1 MYIDKID
8 DILEEI
14 LDITYEIINKEKLLK
29 QKTYTNKIIKG
40 IVTKIMEK
48 ININKLK
55 ESGFEKILD
64 KLQIMFKKFV
74 YLYILISIQKNFK
87 KDDFINFVISFN
99 VIESTIFD
107 SNFNSKILFI
117 NTILDQLDFL
127 IKNMELI
134 QNGTVKINKND
145 YYHSLQI
152 FDQFEKEVL
161 GNLSDAFNFHNILK
175 LLIFQKIYISD
186 DKVKLYTI
194 LEVDELENLEFKYIE
209 IIDSIVEQIDYVSV
223 ESLFKS
229 KEYKNSFIESIYNI
243 LLENEQVNEENVHA
257 TLDSKINKLFEKK
270 LIIPITDEF
279 LRYHKESEK
288 YDSGSNSTKI
298 DPNIRTN
305 KRDNTKIRYIITK
318 INTIMDLYKNPESK
332 EINKNFFQTL
342 LNRKAV
348 LINDLEEINIIN
360 KIENLSK
367 TQKEQNE
374 FYNELI
380 SFRTYPYINF
390 KDFKLNGFSIQT
402 NKTIEAIRQSNIEFR
417 NDPKFSGL
425 NKSQIECRVIPSETV
440 ANIVGFAIPKESLLL
455 TNDITREHSTIIQC
469 SNIKNMVDVRILGQH
484 SNKKNG
490 FTNILNLLKDQILN
504 NATYTKLP
512 FIIFD
517 KTQDRINKFKDIYNF
532 PQDEYFKFL
541 LANIYDEI
549 SITTY
554 EKIINELN
562 INEHETFYNFFNM
575 VKKIQRKLLPVT
587 QDKID
592 LIEKYIILEK
602 TLSFLDE
609 YDLQEDKIPGITT
622 KLGKIPSFP
631 NTDKKKAFIKIT
643 KDDLIKDNDETN
655 IYENCYCQHNVT
667 WDKISQLRT
676 KSPNQFNQYLYEF
689 FKHYVI
695 ENTEKEFICKSCS
708 EVINIKKYINDW
720 TSSTEDGIALSVS
733 LNAQLDELP
742 EYEKYNKV
750 IKNLDKMLEKICS
763 GTNLNIFIGN
773 KPQIKI
779 KRQEI
784 IKMLIDLIAIQNETM
799 KMSSIERKNRLET
812 ASKKYGINKE
822 LSQFFLFELK
832 NDIFV
837 YSSKDTDKFKKP
849 KLNNIMVYL
858 VLILLSEMSLSLIY
872 FFPEDKMLNYFV
884 FDRLGFSLFDGL
896 LIRINSSNDFTSIK
910 NYKLLCYTIYILSG
924 VLIKY
929 NLWFGTQTT
938 VKKGLIN
945 PADQKAIIHT
955 LIDLLNSILEVNSLK
970 TKNFL
975 YEMFA
980 SRFLSKL
987 NQVYSKNAS
996 KELLEKLED
1005 SMKKKISINADRK
1018 MVFKTSKNIINSI
1031 LNGKYEQFEFG
1042 FTNWPMIE
1050 PKYNIHKNIKVR
1062 VLNDVYNSN
1071 QIVDIYNEFQN
1082 KSLIKFAKK
1091 YNLDGSKRN
1100 NMITDEEVAQIDKK
1114 KLNELKNK
1122 ITNNKIENA
1131 LKKYERRTEKNNKIL
1146 EKLENNQLFFE
1157 SVKKTEMKTDLYNTV
1172 DTLINFFESIIGK
1185 DININNENLY
1195 LKQNVFIIDH
1205 NYRGLPRSDIIIYTE
1220 NENKVLFKKDD
1231 PYFKQNI
1238 FYFWDKTHNL
1248 TMYYNAKDY
1257 NYLGYKEQGKD
1268 YVNITGSGSNLQVKF
1283 AIKNKLMF
1291 LGYSF
1296 LNYKIPDSVLNLLK
1310 TNDLKKAGSKLI
1322 SFISDITRERII
1334 NIKNTLINMQ
1344 KIFYQIKNNKNN
1356 SENKNNFVK
1365 LHPITKKYFGKF
1377 KYIET
1382 KTSSKFFNKVNEI
1395 ISSAYFKPI
1404 DPTVSV
1410 TYEKDYLY
1418 VGNIIKLQ
1426 NSDHILI
1433 SYMCNEM
1440 KELINANSD
1449 AFTKTNLIY
1458 LFSNIINYE
1467 FNFYNLREKASSNSE
1482 VKKFTLADSSFYNV
1496 IEATESDIF
1505 KDLSEEE
1512 KEQVS
1517 DEKYDNKEMNDALDV
1532 DIGDL
1537 EEDGE
1542 DYGGEQLSRQ
1552 YYSPDISET

>member
-8 DILEEI
+8 ELLENI
-14 LDITYEIINKEKLLK
+14 IDKTYEVITKEKLIK
-29 QKTYTNKIIKG
+29 ETKYTSKIIKN
-40 IVTKIMEK
+40 IVTKIIEK
-48 ININKLK
+48 INKTQMK
-55 ESGFEKILD
+55 EYGFEKILD
-64 KLQIMFKKFV
+64 QLEIMFKKFI
-74 YLYILISIQKNFK
+74 YLYILVSIQKNFK
-87 KDDFINFVISFN
+87 KNDFINFVVSFN
-99 VIESTIFD
+99 IIDSEVFD
-107 SNFNSKILFI
+107 SNFNSQILFI
-117 NTILDQLDFL
+117 NTILTQLEFL
-127 IKNMELI
+127 SNNLELI
-134 QNGTVKINKND
+134 QNKTVKIDKNE
-145 YYHSLQI
+145 YFQSLQFFSEFGKDI
-152 FDQFEKEVL
+152 I
-161 GNLSDAFNFHNILK
+161 GNLSNPENFHNVLK
-175 LLIFQKIYISD
+175 ILIFKKIYLIN
-186 DKVKLYTI
+186 DKIKIHSI
-194 LEVDELENLEFKYIE
+194 LEIYELENLEFKYIE
-209 IIDSIVEQIDYVSV
+209 IIDSIIEQVDYASI

-229 KEYKNSFIESIYNI
+229 KEYKNSFIETMYNI
-243 LLENEQVNEENVHA
+243 LLEKEQINDININN
-257 TLDSKINKLFEKK
+257 TLDSKINELFEKK

-288 YDSGSNSTKI
+288 YDSVSNSTKI
-298 DPNIRTN
+298 DPNLRTN

-318 INTIMDLYKNPESK
+318 INTIIDLYKNPESK

-360 KIENLSK
+360 KIQNLGK
-367 TQKEQNE
+367 IQKEQNE

-402 NKTIEAIRQSNIEFR
+402 NKTIEAIRHSNIEFK

-440 ANIVGFAIPKESLLL
+440 GNIVGFAIPKESLLL
-455 TNDITREHSTIIQC
+455 TNDITRDHSTIIQC
-469 SNIKNMVDVRILGQH
+469 SLIKNMVDTRTL
-484 SNKKNG
+484 SSKKTNG
-490 FTNILNLLKDQILN
+490 FINILNLLKDQILN

-512 FIIFD
+512 YMIFD
-517 KTQDRINKFKDIYNF
+517 KSQDRLNKFKEIYNF

-541 LANIYDEI
+541 LSYIYDEI
-549 SITTY
+549 TITTF

-562 INEHETFYNFFNM
+562 TKEYNSFYDYF
-575 VKKIQRKLLPVT
+575 KLIKHIQHKLLPVT
-587 QDKID
+587 KEKLD
-592 LIEKYIILEK
+592 LIEKHIILIK
-602 TLSFLDE
+602 TPTFIDE

-622 KLGKIPSFP
+622 KLVKIPSFP
-631 NTDKKKAFIKIT
+631 NIDKKKVFIKVT
-643 KDDLIKDNDETN
+643 KDDLIKDNNELN
-655 IYENCYCQHNVT
+655 IYENAYCQHNVT
-667 WDKISQLRT
+667 WDKIAQLRT

-708 EVINIKKYINDW
+708 EVINLKKYINDW

-799 KMSSIERKNRLET
+799 KMSSTERKNRLED

-832 NDIFV
+832 NDIFI

-858 VLILLSEMSLSLIY
+858 VLLLLSEMSLSLIY

-884 FDRLGFSLFDGL
+884 FDRLGYSLFDGL
-896 LIRINSSNDFTSIK
+896 LIRINSSNDVTSIK
-910 NYKLLCYTIYILSG
+910 NYKLLCYTIFILSG
-924 VLIKY
+924 VLVKY
-929 NLWFGTQTT
+929 NLWFGETT

-945 PADQKAIIHT
+945 PSDQKTIIHT
-955 LIDLLNSILEVNSLK
+955 LVDLLNSILEVNSHK

-996 KELLEKLED
+996 KDLITKLED
-1005 SMKKKISINADRK
+1005 SMKKKISITADKK
-1018 MVFKTSKNIINSI
+1018 MLFKTSKNILNSV
-1031 LNGKYEQFEFG
+1031 LNGKYEPFDFG
-1042 FTNWPMIE
+1042 FTNWPNIE
-1050 PKYNIHKNIKVR
+1050 LKYNIKQNIKGR
-1062 VLNDVYNSN
+1062 ILNDVFNSN
-1071 QIVDIYNEFQN
+1071 QILEIYNEFQN
-1082 KSLIKFAKK
+1082 KSLLKFAKK

-1100 NMITDEEVAQIDKK
+1100 TIITDEEANQIDKK

-1122 ITNNKIENA
+1122 IVMNKIENT
-1131 LKKYERRTEKNNKIL
+1131 LKKNEKKNEKNNKIL
-1146 EKLENNQLFFE
+1146 EKIENNQKYFE
-1157 SVKKTEMKTDLYNTV
+1157 SIKKSEMKTDLYNTI
-1172 DTLINFFESIIGK
+1172 DNLISFFETIIGK

-1195 LKQNVFIIDH
+1195 LKQNVFIINH

-1248 TMYYNAKDY
+1248 TMYYNAQDH

-1268 YVNITGSGSNLQVKF
+1268 YVHILGSGSSLQIKL

-1291 LGYSF
+1291 LGYNY
-1296 LNYKIPDSVLNLLK
+1296 LNYKIPENIMNLLK
-1310 TNDLKKAGSKLI
+1310 TDDSNNLKKAGSKLI
-1322 SFISDITRERII
+1322 NFIADITRDRII
-1334 NIKNTLINMQ
+1334 NIKNTLINIQ
-1344 KIFYQIKNNKNN
+1344 KIFYQIKNNKNI
-1356 SENKNNFVK
+1356 SDNKTGLFK
-1365 LHPITKKYFGKF
+1365 IHPITKKYLGKF
-1377 KYIET
+1377 NYIET
-1382 KTSSKFFNKVNEI
+1382 KTTSKFFNKVNEI
-1395 ISSAYFKPI
+1395 NSSAFFKPI
-1404 DPTVSV
+1404 DPTTLI
-1410 TYEKDYLY
+1410 TYEKNYLY

-1426 NSDHILI
+1426 NSDHVLI
-1433 SYMCNEM
+1433 SYMCNEI
-1440 KELINANSD
+1440 KDLINANND
-1449 AFTKTNLIY
+1449 TFTKTNLIY

-1482 VKKFTLADSSFYNV
+1482 VKQFTLAESSFYN
-1496 IEATESDIF
+1496 IIDSNESDIF
-1505 KDLSEEE
+1505 KDLSEEDKE
-1512 KEQVS
+1512 KIN
-1517 DEKYDNKEMNDALDV
+1517 DENYDEKEMNDALDV
-1532 DIGDL
+1532 DIGDI

-1542 DYGGEQLSRQ
+1542 DYSGEQLSRQ
-1552 YYSPDISET
+1552 YFTGEIEL